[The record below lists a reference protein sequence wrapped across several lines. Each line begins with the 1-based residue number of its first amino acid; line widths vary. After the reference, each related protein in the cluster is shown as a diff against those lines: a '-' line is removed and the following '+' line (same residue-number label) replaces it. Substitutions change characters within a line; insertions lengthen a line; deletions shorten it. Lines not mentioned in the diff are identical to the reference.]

1 MSTGCSLNLMM
12 KEMPERTFD
21 VGIAEQHAVTF
32 SAGLAVQGFI
42 PFCNIYSSFMQR
54 AYDQIIHDVALQKL
68 HVVLCI
74 DRGGLVGEDGP
85 THHGAYDLAYLRC
98 IPNMIVAAP
107 MNEEE
112 LRNMM
117 FTAQLRNNGPFSIRY
132 PKGKGVMPD
141 WETPFTE
148 LEIGKGR
155 KIKDG
160 NDAAIITIGHVG
172 NFALEAISKLEKEGY
187 KLALYDMRFV
197 KPLDNALLHEVF
209 GKFDKVITIED
220 GTIIGGLGS
229 AVLEF
234 ASDYNYKAK
243 VVRLGIPDNFIEQG
257 TLQELYN
264 ECGYHVNGIIK
275 AVKELGIK

>member
-1 MSTGCSLNLMM
+1 
-12 KEMPERTFD
+12 
-21 VGIAEQHAVTF
+21 
-32 SAGLAVQGFI
+32 
-42 PFCNIYSSFMQR
+42 MQR

-85 THHGAYDLAYLRC
+85 THHGAYDIAYLRC